1 MKKKLVENITS
12 LQLGKNDLSESEGD
26 FKFNAI
32 VAHADIVNDNGFIL
46 DGDVIEFEREKYP
59 FLFNHSDNE
68 LLGEVRTHFDD
79 TQRAYVSDI
88 TIYESK
94 SDIIKA
100 IKNGVYD
107 SVSISYYFDEFN
119 FGDNDE
125 LIVKHA
131 IMCEVSLVSVGA
143 DRDAKIVANELKEK
157 HRANILAENKLREI
171 KKAYE

>member
-46 DGDVIEFEREKYP
+46 DGNVIEFEREIYP
-59 FLFNHSDNE
+59 FLFNHSDTE
-68 LLGEVRTHFDD
+68 LLGEVRTEFDES
-79 TQRAYVSDI
+79 QRAYISEI
-88 TIYESK
+88 TIYESN
-94 SDIIKA
+94 SDLIKA
-100 IKNGVYD
+100 IKNGVYN
-107 SVSISYYFDEFN
+107 SVSIAYYFDEFTVN
-119 FGDNDE
+119 DNDE
-125 LIVKHA
+125 LVIKHA

-143 DRDAKIVANELKEK
+143 DRDAKIVANELKEE
-157 HRANILAENKLREI
+157 HRATILAENKLREI